1 MTQQNL
7 FETEV
12 SISPMNAF
20 LNKYDIKTHHS
31 KCVDPDL
38 AYMAYW
44 GDLVEW
50 VSDHQPI
57 EASTKNDAIY
67 ELVKHY
73 NIGNWKELNWD

>member
-12 SISPMNAF
+12 SISPMKAF
-20 LNKYDIKTHHS
+20 LKKYNIKTH
-31 KCVDPDL
+31 KGK
-38 AYMAYW
+38 YGWFAYW
-44 GDLVEW
+44 DDLNEW
-50 VSDHQPI
+50 LKGLDIIWSDT
-57 EASTKNDAIY
+57 EKDAIY

>member
-12 SISPMNAF
+12 SISPMKAF
-20 LNKYDIKTHHS
+20 LKKYNIKTHKHL
-31 KCVDPDL
+31 D
-38 AYMAYW
+38 YYFAYW
-44 GDLVEW
+44 DDMYAWL
-50 VSDHQPI
+50 DHYEPI
-57 EASTKNDAIY
+57 ETPTEKDAIY